1 MSSPPVLVGSCDILF
16 FQFIIYTCII
26 CIARVS
32 LRHRKSY
39 SCWTICLYLSEE
51 HHRTLVWRYV
61 YPHIYAS
68 RYHCLRVCISLRE
81 KQSKKYMVWSWFD
94 YAVIYLQKTLIALSL
109 FTSKCISY
117 THVYLRIY
125 VHAYQSQTHLDL
137 FWFTVG
143 IPSSDIENVIF
154 APFWVIVKQET
165 KRNTQKQIETKRDT
179 TETKRSEKRHNRNET
194 KPKKI
199 SNPEI
204 ASGELKNL
212 WNLLE
217 YLFGYGRKNN
227 QDFISKSSPPFLLLV
242 CCVIFWDS

>member
-1 MSSPPVLVGSCDILF
+1 MHAF
-16 FQFIIYTCII
+16 
-26 CIARVS
+26 S

-61 YPHIYAS
+61 YPHIHAS

-94 YAVIYLQKTLIALSL
+94 YTVIYLQKTLIALSL
-109 FTSKCISY
+109 FTCKCISY

-165 KRNTQKQIETKRDT
+165 KRNKQKQIETKRDT

-194 KPKKI
+194 KPKKKSAIQKLPVADWKTFEIYWNIYFAMEENIIRI
-199 SNPEI
+199 SYWK
-204 ASGELKNL
+204 AHHLSC
-212 WNLLE
+212 
-217 YLFGYGRKNN
+217 
-227 QDFISKSSPPFLLLV
+227 FL
-242 CCVIFWDS
+242 CVV